1 MIDGSPLISLF
12 SLFSLPSLL
21 PLVALHPLVALSEGT
36 VPFAVSEATVSLALD
51 VLAGVLGL
59 AVGAV
64 AYRAYRRN
72 ESLPMLFVAAGFLLT
87 FWTPVFL
94 DGALA
99 LVRLAF
105 EVTPR
110 MDAALGFAVPAAGRV
125 SEVVGL
131 LALLYGLAMPV
142 RR

>member
-1 MIDGSPLISLF
+1 MDGSLLSLF
-12 SLFSLPSLL
+12 SLVAQAEGAVSLAISEATVSL
-21 PLVALHPLVALSEGT
+21 
-36 VPFAVSEATVSLALD
+36 AVSEATVSLALD
-51 VLAGVLGL
+51 VLAGLLGL

-99 LVRLAF
+99 LGDLAF
-105 EVTPR
+105 EFTPR
-110 MDAALGFAVPAAGRV
+110 MDAALGFAVPAAGRA

-131 LALLYGLAMPV
+131 LVLLYGLAMPI

>member
-1 MIDGSPLISLF
+1 MDGSPLLSLF
-12 SLFSLPSLL
+12 
-21 PLVALHPLVALSEGT
+21 PLVAQSAGAAPIAL
-36 VPFAVSEATVSLALD
+36 SEATVSLALD

-59 AVGAV
+59 AVGTV
-64 AYRAYRRN
+64 AYLGYRRN

-94 DGALA
+94 EGALA
-99 LVRLAF
+99 LGRLAF

-110 MDAALGFAVPAAGRV
+110 MDAALGFAVPAAGRA

-131 LALLYGLAMPV
+131 LVLLYGLAMPI